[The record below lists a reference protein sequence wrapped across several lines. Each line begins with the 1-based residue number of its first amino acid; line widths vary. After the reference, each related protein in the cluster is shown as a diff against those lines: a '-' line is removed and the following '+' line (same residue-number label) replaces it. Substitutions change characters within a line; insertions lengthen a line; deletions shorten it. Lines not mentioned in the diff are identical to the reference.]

1 MSLHI
6 LVVDDEPDVEVL
18 IRQRFRKDIRSERLM
33 FDFAR
38 DGVEALEVL
47 SDRPEIEIVLSDINM
62 PRMDGLTL
70 LKQIAEL
77 NRLLKVV
84 IVSAYGDLENIRT
97 AMNRGAFDFITK
109 PIDFADLDVTIEK
122 TMAEIVT
129 LRKAVASEQELS
141 SIRRELD
148 IARDIQLSF
157 VPLEIVSHD
166 DGVYVH
172 GLTRPAREV
181 GGDFYDFFALGGG
194 RFGFA
199 IGDVAGKGLG
209 AALFMAV
216 TRTMLRA
223 TALQQSDPA
232 QVVRHV
238 NDVLSA
244 DAPSRMFVSCIFGVY
259 DRNDGTVTY
268 ANAGHNP
275 PVLHRADQTA
285 SMLRD
290 ARGPALCL
298 IPSATYRNTVIQ
310 LDDEDVF
317 LLYTDG
323 VTEAVA
329 ASGERFEDER
339 LIRAAGRSDDTQ
351 RADDLTERLM
361 TQVLEFST
369 TEQHDDI
376 TILAFGPLSST
387 ATEAGL
393 SQHAR
398 KNERLPRFPDEEA
411 SRNPTNQ

>member
-18 IRQRFRKDIRSERLM
+18 IRQRFRRQIRAEQ
-33 FDFAR
+33 FAFNFAR

-47 SDRPEIEIVLSDINM
+47 ADNPSIEVVLSDINM

-70 LKQIAEL
+70 LRHIAEL
-77 NRLLKVV
+77 DRLLKVV

-109 PIDFADLDVTIEK
+109 PIDFADLDLTIEK
-122 TMAEIVT
+122 TNQEVAA
-129 LRKAVASEQELS
+129 LRRAMVSQNELT

-148 IARDIQLSF
+148 IAREIQLSF
-157 VPLEIVSHD
+157 VPLEISGTYPGID
-166 DGVYVH
+166 VH
-172 GLTRPAREV
+172 GMTKPAHEV
-181 GGDFYDFFALGGG
+181 GGDFYDFFAMG
-194 RFGFA
+194 RGRYGFA

-223 TALQQSDPA
+223 TALSQQEPST
-232 QVVRHV
+232 VMRHV
-238 NDVLSA
+238 NGVLA
-244 DAPSRMFVSCIFGVY
+244 EDAPSRMFVTCIFGIF
-259 DRNDGTVTY
+259 DTESGTVTW

-275 PVLHRADQTA
+275 PVLRRADGHA

-298 IPSATYRNTVIQ
+298 MSDAQYRDNVLQ
-310 LDDEDVF
+310 LDVASTL

-329 ASGERFEDER
+329 PAGGRFEDER
-339 LIRAAGRSDDTQ
+339 LIAAAGGQARPGIPSLVEEVMAQVMAFADTNQ
-351 RADDLTERLM
+351 
-361 TQVLEFST
+361 S
-369 TEQHDDI
+369 DDI
-376 TILAFGPLSST
+376 TLLSFG
-387 ATEAGL
+387 ATEILEPVDGTDDG
-393 SQHAR
+393 SSAR
-398 KNERLPRFPDEEA
+398 QNA
-411 SRNPTNQ
+411 